1 MGDQKK
7 GWWPRAR
14 ALVLPRVAWG
24 LGLVPACRASASPS
38 ARQLDPCDPGNL
50 AMPGQV
56 LVAKERPVLPPMPT
70 TPWVPLGTAGAQL
83 SRGLS
88 SACPSH
94 MPSSPVPR
102 KSPKASTSAGS
113 LEKLIQ
119 GRERRA
125 WNQPRSP
132 QRWRCRAPAAPRP
145 KGSQDVRGAWPR
157 LATATA
163 MLTAAPVRWEELC
176 GLASSPTQ
184 PSRGHSSPSLSQRA
198 LLPLSTPLTCSFHFS
213 LPLLCLSLCVSLCL
227 WHSGW
232 RVQPVRRPVA
242 GQGQSMRGLRR
253 QARQRRGYRG
263 GEALSTE
270 GSRPAR
276 THGLAG

>member
-125 WNQPRSP
+125 WNPPPSLTSP
-132 QRWRCRAPAAPRP
+132 DHHKDGGAERLLLPVQKAVRMSGELGHVWPRP
-145 KGSQDVRGAWPR
+145 
-157 LATATA
+157 
-163 MLTAAPVRWEELC
+163 
-176 GLASSPTQ
+176 
-184 PSRGHSSPSLSQRA
+184 
-198 LLPLSTPLTCSFHFS
+198 
-213 LPLLCLSLCVSLCL
+213 
-227 WHSGW
+227 
-232 RVQPVRRPVA
+232 RPC
-242 GQGQSMRGLRR
+242 
-253 QARQRRGYRG
+253 
-263 GEALSTE
+263 
-270 GSRPAR
+270 
-276 THGLAG
+276 

>member
-14 ALVLPRVAWG
+14 ALVLPKVAWG

-113 LEKLIQ
+113 LKSSSRGEKGGPGTRPPLSPAPITTKMAVPSACCSPSKRQSGCQ
-119 GRERRA
+119 G
-125 WNQPRSP
+125 S
-132 QRWRCRAPAAPRP
+132 
-145 KGSQDVRGAWPR
+145 
-157 LATATA
+157 LATSGHGHGHAD
-163 MLTAAPVRWEELC
+163 
-176 GLASSPTQ
+176 SSSRQVGGALWTGQQ
-184 PSRGHSSPSLSQRA
+184 PNSALQGPLVTFSFSTGPSSSLHPINLLVSFLSTSSLS
-198 LLPLSTPLTCSFHFS
+198 LSLRLS
-213 LPLLCLSLCVSLCL
+213 LPLAF
-227 WHSGW
+227 
-232 RVQPVRRPVA
+232 RVEGTACAKARGGPRTEHERPEETGPA
-242 GQGQSMRGLRR
+242 E
-253 QARQRRGYRG
+253 ARIPRRGGPER
-263 GEALSTE
+263 
-270 GSRPAR
+270 
-276 THGLAG
+276 